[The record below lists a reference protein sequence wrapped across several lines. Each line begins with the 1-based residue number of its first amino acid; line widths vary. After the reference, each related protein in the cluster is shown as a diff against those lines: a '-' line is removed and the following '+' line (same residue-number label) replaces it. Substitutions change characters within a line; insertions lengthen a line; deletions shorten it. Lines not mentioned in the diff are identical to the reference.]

1 MVNEIANKLVK
12 YYRSGTLSHAYLIE
26 TNNPEKCF
34 QDLLYVIKNMS
45 CSGSYKEKCDECN
58 ICHLINENTFP
69 PLVVIEPDGASI
81 KKEQILELK
90 RTFSSMPVYCENNVY
105 IIKSAEKLN
114 AASANTMLKF
124 LEEPEDNIIGFFITN
139 NINNMIPTIE
149 SRCEILHFYYDNDNM
164 KLENISNDE
173 NFKKYLNVII
183 EYLNKIE
190 VEKSD
195 LIMYNR
201 DVLLKQFVEKDDIVI
216 IFKIILLIY
225 ENALDGRYDASI
237 YDDLKYLKSISF
249 NGLCARIN
257 LIMAFLEDINCNVN
271 KELLLDKFVIELSDI
286 HG

>member
-1 MVNEIANKLVK
+1 MVNEVANKLIK
-12 YYRSGTLSHAYLIE
+12 YYHSGTLSHAYLIE
-26 TNNPEKCF
+26 TNSPEKCF
-34 QDLLYVIKNMS
+34 QDLLYVIKNIA
-45 CSGSYKEKCDECN
+45 CSGKYKENCEECN
-58 ICHLINENTFP
+58 ICHLIDENIFP
-69 PLVVIEPDGASI
+69 SLVVIEPDGASI

-90 RTFSSMPVYCENNVY
+90 RKFSSMPVFCENNIY
-105 IIKSAEKLN
+105 IIESAEKLN
-114 AASANTMLKF
+114 AAAANTMLKF
-124 LEEPEDNIIGFFITN
+124 LEEPEENIIGFFITN

-149 SRCEILHFYYDNDNM
+149 SRCEILHFYYDNDDM
-164 KLENISNDE
+164 KLESICDNE
-173 NFKKYLNVII
+173 RFKDYLGVTI

-190 VEKSD
+190 VEKSN

-201 DVLLKQFVEKDDIVI
+201 DVLLKQFTEKEDIVI

-225 ENALDGRYDASI
+225 ENALDGHYKAKV
-237 YDDLKYLKSISF
+237 YNDLKYIKNISF

>member
-1 MVNEIANKLVK
+1 MVNEVANKLIK
-12 YYRSGTLSHAYLIE
+12 YYHSGTLSHAYLIE

-34 QDLLYVIKNMS
+34 QDLLYVIKNIS
-45 CSGSYKEKCDECN
+45 CSSKYKENCDECN
-58 ICHLINENTFP
+58 ICYLIDENIFP
-69 PLVVIEPDGASI
+69 SLVVIEPDGASI
-81 KKEQILELK
+81 KKEQILDLK
-90 RTFSSMPVYCENNVY
+90 RAFSSMPVFCENNVY

-149 SRCEILHFYYDNDNM
+149 SRCEILHFYYDNDDM
-164 KLENISNDE
+164 KLESICNNES
-173 NFKKYLNVII
+173 FKDYLDVTI

-190 VEKSD
+190 VEKSN

-201 DVLLKQFVEKDDIVI
+201 DVLLKQFTEKEDIVN

-225 ENALDGRYDASI
+225 ENALDGHYKAKI
-237 YDDLKYLKSISF
+237 YNDLKYIKNISF
-249 NGLCARIN
+249 DGLCARIN